1 MHTEY
6 EILASLNDEQRQAV
20 LQTDG
25 PVLIIAGAGSGKTRV
40 LTSRIA
46 LLLQRGKEAEDI
58 LALTFTKKA
67 AGEMRY
73 RVKRM
78 VGDLVKGL
86 SIGTFHSVF
95 IKHLRVYHERLGYP
109 EDFTIY
115 DEGDTESCLKSCV
128 GEVLFG
134 QDWNNKE
141 KVKAMTDDERR
152 FRKELFKKYNP
163 HDIRGIISL
172 AKNNLVMPDD
182 YRRDSERMRRDQKH
196 GRGRLVEIYELYVKK
211 CFAAGA
217 MDFDDI
223 LVNMHRLLV
232 ENRDVLT
239 NMALRFSYIL
249 VDEYQD
255 TNALQYS
262 IIRMLAS
269 GHGNI
274 TVVGDDSQ
282 SIYAF
287 RGARIENIIGFQSD
301 YPDLK
306 TFRLETNYRSTSQI
320 VDAANRLISHNQG
333 RIPKTCRAS
342 RGNGAEIDVVRL
354 DGDRDEARFVA
365 DYIQAAVR
373 AGGRWRDFAVLYRTN
388 AQSRIVEDVF
398 IKSHIP
404 YLIFSGL
411 SFFDR
416 AEVKD
421 AIAYMRLILNPNDN
435 EAFKRIC
442 NRPARGISDAT
453 LSALEAKAA
462 IYNGPLIR
470 EAQRAEPNELGI
482 KDRACKS
489 LHEFAKLVYALNRD
503 IDGKDAVEA
512 TNIIFA
518 RTGILEYYRGEAG
531 EDGLAKSNNLK
542 ELLNSACDFIL
553 TRKAEWEED
562 MPDGP
567 LQVSLRDYLEDI
579 SLLSNAD
586 TKGFDG
592 NSVCIMTSHCS
603 KGLEFKT
610 VFIIGVEKGLFPLIR
625 DDLTPFEE
633 EEERRL
639 FYVSVTRAMD
649 KLILTHCDKRWKYGD
664 VDEPVLSPFVD
675 EMEIGSDSGIPE
687 ERAMNGGWADPLPG
701 ESSCATFIDS
711 SFLNEGGADE
721 ELF

>member
-1 MHTEY
+1 MHTED
-6 EILASLNDEQRQAV
+6 EIISSLDPAQREAV

-46 LLLQRGKEAEDI
+46 LLLQRGESAEDI

-73 RVKRM
+73 RVKKM
-78 VGDLVKGL
+78 VGDLVKGI

-95 IKHLRVYHERLGYP
+95 IKCLRVYHERLGYP

-115 DEGDTESCLKSCV
+115 DESDTESCLKACV

-134 QDWNNKE
+134 PDWNNKE
-141 KVKAMTDDERR
+141 KIKAMTEDERR
-152 FRKELFKKYNP
+152 FRKELFKKYSP

-172 AKNNLVMPDD
+172 AKNGLVMPDD
-182 YRRDSERMRRDQKH
+182 YRHDGERMRRDQKH
-196 GRGRLVEIYELYVKK
+196 GRGRLAEIYDLYVKK

-232 ENRDVLT
+232 ENLDVKAD
-239 NMALRFSYIL
+239 MAFRCRYIL

-287 RGARIENIIGFQSD
+287 RGARIENIIGFQDD
-301 YPDLK
+301 YPSLK
-306 TFRLETNYRSTSQI
+306 LFRLETNYRSTNQI
-320 VDAANRLISHNQG
+320 VDAANRLIAHNEG
-333 RIPKTCRAS
+333 RIPKTCHAS
-342 RGNGAEIDVVRL
+342 RGDGAQIDVIGV
-354 DGDRDEARFVA
+354 DSDRDEARFVA
-365 DYIQAAVR
+365 EYIQAAVK
-373 AGGRWRDFAVLYRTN
+373 GGARWRDFAVLYRTN

-421 AIAYMRLILNPNDN
+421 AIAYMRLVLNPNDN

-462 IYNGPLIR
+462 VYNGSLIR
-470 EAQRAEPNELGI
+470 EAQRAEPGELGV

-489 LHEFAKLVYALNRD
+489 LREFAELVYTLNRE

-512 TNIIFA
+512 VNLIFEQ
-518 RTGILEYYRGEAG
+518 TGILEFYRGEAG
-531 EDGLAKSNNLK
+531 EDGLKKSNNLK
-542 ELLNSACDFIL
+542 ELLNSVCDFIL
-553 TRKAEWEED
+553 TKKQEWEED
-562 MPDGP
+562 IPDGP
-567 LQVSLRDYLEDI
+567 LQIGLREYLEDI

-649 KLILTHCDKRWKYGD
+649 KLILTHCGRRWRFGD
-664 VDEPVLSPFVD
+664 VDDAVLSPFIE
-675 EMEIGSDSGIPE
+675 EMELE
-687 ERAMNGGWADPLPG
+687 Q
-701 ESSCATFIDS
+701 
-711 SFLNEGGADE
+711 NEYGADVFPNSPLSPSPIGGVYSPLASE
-721 ELF
+721 DNDEYEDF